1 MKTKKYFILAAA
13 ALSLAACSSDNDV
26 TGGKPVAARVT
37 ASIDGIGTRA
47 HAAVWEANDAIGIST
62 TGYTNV
68 QYTTTT
74 DDGNFTAASN
84 SILFQSSSDSW
95 TFSAYY
101 PYNAAGGTISTSTSD
116 QSAQKS
122 FDFLY
127 ASGATASYSNPTVS
141 FTGTAA
147 FQHKMARLDLQ
158 IQAGAGVTFGTT
170 DAFALKG
177 LKLNGSFD
185 TATGTA
191 TATGDAGTEWWT
203 VTPSSGTCSL
213 ILFPQEVGSLQFQAT
228 VGGDTYTCTL
238 SSLTLSAS
246 NKYTYT
252 IKVSKTG
259 INVSGC
265 TISDWGDGGSSSG
278 TATM

>member
-47 HAAVWEANDAIGIST
+47 HDAVWDANDAIGIST

-68 QYTTTT
+68 QYTTTG
-74 DDGNFTAASN
+74 DGNFTAASN
-84 SILFQSSSDSW
+84 GILFQSSSDSW

-141 FTGTAA
+141 FTGAAA

-158 IQAGAGVTFGTT
+158 IQAGAGVSFGSSA
-170 DAFALKG
+170 AFALKG
-177 LKLNGSFD
+177 LKLNGTFN
-185 TATGTA
+185 TADGTA
-191 TATGDAGTEWWT
+191 TATGEAGTDWWT
-203 VTPSSGTCSL
+203 VTPNSGTCSL
-213 ILFPQEVGSLQFQAT
+213 ILFPQTVNSLQFQAT
-228 VGGDTYTCTL
+228 VGEDTYTCTL

-252 IKVSKTG
+252 ITVSKTG

-265 TISDWGDGGSSSG
+265 TISDWGDCGSSSG